1 MPYNLSFIF
10 LLPKMQTIQNI
21 KEMQSLA
28 DLLRSEGKTIG
39 LVPTMG
45 FMHEGHLSLMRIARP
60 KCDVLVV
67 SIFVN
72 PTQFGPNEDLNKYP
86 RDFDRDEK
94 LCREEKVDVIFYPTK
109 DMMYSEPYVT
119 FINVEKLSETMC
131 GLSRPGHFKGVA
143 TVVAKLFNIVKP
155 HFAVFGQKDFQQA
168 VIIKQMVRDLNF
180 PVEILTGPIVR
191 EVDGLAMSSRNRYL
205 SPTERQN
212 ALVLYNS
219 LKLAEKLVRE
229 GNDDSDFIHAKM
241 KNLIQQIPEANID
254 YIAIV
259 DSNALIPVGKIKN
272 NALIA
277 LAVKIGSTRLID
289 NTLIRI

>member
-1 MPYNLSFIF
+1 
-10 LLPKMQTIQNI
+10 MQIIQNI

-28 DLLRSEGKTIG
+28 DSLRSEGKTIG
-39 LVPTMG
+39 FLPTMG

-94 LCREEKVDVIFYPTK
+94 LCREEKVDVIFYPNK
-109 DMMYSEPYVT
+109 DTMYSEPYFT

-155 HFAVFGQKDFQQA
+155 HFAVFGEKDFQQA

-180 PVEILTGPIVR
+180 RVEILTGPIVR
-191 EVDGLAMSSRNRYL
+191 EPDGLAMSSRNKYL
-205 SPTERQN
+205 SPAERQN

-219 LKLAEKLVRE
+219 LKLAEKLVME
-229 GNDDSDFIHAKM
+229 GNDNSEFIHAKM
-241 KNLIQQIPEANID
+241 KNLIQQIPEAHID

-259 DSNALIPVGKIKN
+259 DSKTLTPVRKIEN
-272 NALIA
+272 NTLIA
-277 LAVKIGSTRLID
+277 LAIKIGPTRLID
-289 NTLIRI
+289 NTLIRIKK

>member
-1 MPYNLSFIF
+1 MKVI
-10 LLPKMQTIQNI
+10 KDI

-28 DLLRSEGKTIG
+28 DSLRSDGKTIG
-39 LVPTMG
+39 FVPTMG
-45 FMHEGHLSLMRIARP
+45 FLHEGHLSLMRIARP
-60 KCDVLVV
+60 NCDVLVV

-94 LCREEKVDVIFYPTK
+94 LCREEKVDVIFYPNK
-109 DMMYSEPYVT
+109 DTMYSEPYFT

-155 HFAVFGQKDFQQA
+155 HFAVFGEKDFQQA

-180 PVEILTGPIVR
+180 RVEILTGPIVR
-191 EVDGLAMSSRNRYL
+191 EPDGLAMSSRNKYL
-205 SPTERQN
+205 SPAERQN

-219 LKLAEKLVRE
+219 LKLAEKLVME
-229 GNDDSDFIHAKM
+229 GNDNSEFIHAKM
-241 KNLIQQIPEANID
+241 KNLIQQIPEAHID

-259 DSNALIPVGKIKN
+259 DSKTLTPVRKIEN
-272 NALIA
+272 NTLIA
-277 LAVKIGSTRLID
+277 LAIKIGSTRLID
-289 NTLIRI
+289 NTLIRIKK

>member
-45 FMHEGHLSLMRIARP
+45 FMHEGHLSLMRIASP